1 NGNWQA
7 SPRRKPKAN
16 PGMVEKLAHGSKVTE
31 EKETV
36 IRQLHDK
43 GDSIAA
49 IARTVGLTRKS
60 IYRALGRE
68 FVGS

>member
-1 NGNWQA
+1 
-7 SPRRKPKAN
+7 
-16 PGMVEKLAHGSKVTE
+16 MVEKLAHGSKVTE

-43 GDSIAA
+43 GDSIAS
-49 IARTVGLTRKS
+49 IPWTVGLTRKS